1 MMNFWEPEWFK
12 TIPSDAVC
20 GYFYIMFLIVAVAAA
35 IIVFADLS
43 YIVSSRG
50 RGGFMLLLRSLIAL
64 ALPLINALFLYILC
78 SRSLLG
84 KK

>member
-1 MMNFWEPEWFK
+1 MWEPEWFK
-12 TIPSDAVC
+12 TIPNDTIC

-50 RGGFMLLLRSLIAL
+50 RGGFMLLLRSLVAL

-84 KK
+84 RK

>member
-1 MMNFWEPEWFK
+1 MNFWEPEWFK
-12 TIPSDAVC
+12 SIPSESIC
-20 GYFYIMFLIVAVAAA
+20 GYFYIMFLIIAVAAA

-43 YIVSSRG
+43 YIVSARG

-78 SRSLLG
+78 SRSLLS

>member
-1 MMNFWEPEWFK
+1 MYFWEPEWFK
-12 TIPSDAVC
+12 TIPSDAIC
-20 GYFYIMFLIVAVAAA
+20 GYFYIMFVIVAIAAGV
-35 IIVFADLS
+35 IVLADLS
-43 YIVSSRG
+43 YLFSSKG

-78 SRSLLG
+78 SRSLLA